1 MQDDVT
7 SLQRDFDLVRDECD
21 SCPTAVEDLNPCPKK
36 KNSPQTKNRP
46 KNKNRLGLSTERV
59 KNKNHL
65 GHKQD
70 KSGEH

>member
-1 MQDDVT
+1 M
-7 SLQRDFDLVRDECD
+7 SDEYN
-21 SCPTAVEDLNPCPKK
+21 THKGQNGLNPCPKN
-36 KNSPQTKNRP
+36 KNWPQTKNRP